1 MKIFLLIV
9 GLIMLIDG
17 SVFGNEFDPSQ
28 TKIIESN
35 ENFVI
40 IENKSSLVQVKNSF
54 SILLNTN
61 YEDAANQ
68 ECIKNGKIFF
78 SQEEDGPNAS
88 MFSDA
93 HYIPL
98 SDYKGKMFCLT
109 DEEKYQTI
117 VNAYNNLL
125 FDTKRSCREFQDTN
139 YDSYLNLCIETKE
152 SLRMAKIKLKEIQ
165 QCNLDFFAI
174 WADYLNEN
182 GFKINDDIYE
192 DLCID
197 SKESL
202 RMAKIKL
209 KEIQKNS
216 IIQAKLLCTK
226 IGFREE
232 TEKMASCILT
242 LMLRGDAQ
250 QKNLNHLLLIP
261 SR

>member
-40 IENKSSLVQVKNSF
+40 IENKSSLVQVSNSF
-54 SILLNTN
+54 SILLNKN

-88 MFSDA
+88 MFSDT

-117 VNAYNNLL
+117 VNVYNNFLKKTADNCAKL
-125 FDTKRSCREFQDTN
+125 QNTH
-139 YDSYLNLCIETKE
+139 YDLYSDICI
-152 SLRMAKIKLKEIQ
+152 
-165 QCNLDFFAI
+165 
-174 WADYLNEN
+174 
-182 GFKINDDIYE
+182 G
-192 DLCID
+192 

-202 RMAKIKL
+202 RIAKIKL
-209 KEIQKNS
+209 KEIQKNP

-232 TEKMASCILT
+232 TEKRASCILT
-242 LMLRGDAQ
+242 LMLRGD
-250 QKNLNHLLLIP
+250 
-261 SR
+261 